1 MQKNNN
7 RYLLTHLKSRIDSL
21 LTNKLTWN
29 SAKIMWIFVALANTC
44 NNSYHERYMVN
55 QTQSPYGIIQNVV
68 IIPKKEFKI
77 IYCTNIYKGYLSS
90 KDSKWMKFLLAFRPP
105 CSVGKIIFFKTT
117 FISSFKK
124 SSCFRQCK
132 MIKNSFH
139 RLIIQQPISNLTTNV
154 YLGYPQAR
162 NSKVSNRWHDSNISN
177 WNNFIALV
185 PGYFFFPVV

>member
-1 MQKNNN
+1 MHKNNN

-21 LTNKLTWN
+21 LTIKLTWN

-105 CSVGKIIFFKTT
+105 CSVGKIIFFLKQHLFHLSRRAAASVNARWLKIV
-117 FISSFKK
+117 FIDYSF
-124 SSCFRQCK
+124 
-132 MIKNSFH
+132 N
-139 RLIIQQPISNLTTNV
+139 NLFQIWQLT
-154 YLGYPQAR
+154 Y
-162 NSKVSNRWHDSNISN
+162 I
-177 WNNFIALV
+177 
-185 PGYFFFPVV
+185 

>member
-29 SAKIMWIFVALANTC
+29 SAKIMWIVVALANTC
-44 NNSYHERYMVN
+44 NNSYHERYMFN

-90 KDSKWMKFLLAFRPP
+90 KDSKWMKFLYD
-105 CSVGKIIFFKTT
+105 
-117 FISSFKK
+117 
-124 SSCFRQCK
+124 
-132 MIKNSFH
+132 H
-139 RLIIQQPISNLTTNV
+139 
-154 YLGYPQAR
+154 
-162 NSKVSNRWHDSNISN
+162 
-177 WNNFIALV
+177 LV
-185 PGYFFFPVV
+185 PLVKLFFLKQHLFHLSRRAAASVNARWLKIVFID